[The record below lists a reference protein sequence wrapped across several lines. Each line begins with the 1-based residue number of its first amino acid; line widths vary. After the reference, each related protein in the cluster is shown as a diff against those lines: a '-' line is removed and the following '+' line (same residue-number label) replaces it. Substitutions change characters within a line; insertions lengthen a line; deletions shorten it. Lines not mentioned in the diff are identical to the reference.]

1 MTLTKSTH
9 VIIYVS
15 LMVGG
20 FFMYWGKIIEPCSEN
35 AVFHNKPLHK
45 GEAEQCS
52 GAKREV
58 FVDGRRL
65 YWGNLGELTK
75 PERFF
80 ASRTAIQTAGTS
92 YAPTRGNEAQQYFL
106 QELRTALKAFEK
118 RYCFKINWRKKDL
131 TLPDVTT
138 QFIDFWDK
146 EFGNIKDKGQSK

>member
-1 MTLTKSTH
+1 MTLTKSNS
-9 VIIYVS
+9 VIILAGLIIGTS
-15 LMVGG
+15 S
-20 FFMYWGKIIEPCSEN
+20 MYWGKDFNPSLEKVSSHKQSSRQSESKRCS
-35 AVFHNKPLHK
+35 AV
-45 GEAEQCS
+45 
-52 GAKREV
+52 KREV

-80 ASRTAIQTAGTS
+80 ASRTVIQTAS
-92 YAPTRGNEAQQYFL
+92 NAYAPTRGNEAQQYFL

-131 TLPDVTT
+131 TLPDVTA